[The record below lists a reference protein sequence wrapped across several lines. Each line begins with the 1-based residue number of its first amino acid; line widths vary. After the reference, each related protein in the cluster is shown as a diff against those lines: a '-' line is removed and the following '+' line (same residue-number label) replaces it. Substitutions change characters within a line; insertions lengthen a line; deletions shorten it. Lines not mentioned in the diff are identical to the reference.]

1 MTLTSTEEAHSMLTL
16 TENAST
22 IVTQILAQDGS
33 AAGLRITADEAPQ
46 PNLELSTAT
55 EAFPGD
61 QVVEQDGVA
70 VYLDQ
75 VAAALLDD
83 KVLDAAVDEGGA
95 IEFSLVLQGPPAQ
108 R

>member
-1 MTLTSTEEAHSMLTL
+1 MLTL

-33 AAGLRITADEAPQ
+33 ASGLRITADEAPT
-46 PNLELSTAT
+46 PNLELSTAP

-61 QVVEQDGVA
+61 QVVEQGGVA
-70 VYLDQ
+70 VYLDE
-75 VAAALLDD
+75 VAASILDD
-83 KVLDAAVDEGGA
+83 KVLDAAIDEAGA